1 MLKLPIAKLDEFFAA
16 IAAKETLYL
25 PVDNEGGQAQY
36 KEWKEGVSLSRALN
50 TVRSA
55 KDFFFP
61 QTENLMEFKTQGKT
75 IEVIDSR
82 KESEDFVIFGVRAC
96 DARSFSILDKVFLV
110 DPVDTYYKTRR
121 EHGTIISLACT
132 RPEETCFCPLFGI
145 DATEPEGDMRGWMT
159 EDALYIEPVTEKGTA
174 LALSLI
180 HIFRRPAMKLWPER
194 STSISPSSSGR
205 RAAAPSPT

>member
-75 IEVIDSR
+75 IEVI
-82 KESEDFVIFGVRAC
+82 
-96 DARSFSILDKVFLV
+96 
-110 DPVDTYYKTRR
+110 
-121 EHGTIISLACT
+121 H
-132 RPEETCFCPLFGI
+132 
-145 DATEPEGDMRGWMT
+145 
-159 EDALYIEPVTEKGTA
+159 
-174 LALSLI
+174 
-180 HIFRRPAMKLWPER
+180 
-194 STSISPSSSGR
+194 SG
-205 RAAAPSPT
+205 